1 MNSIARPTPPV
12 SSLVSHNQVNH
23 NEHRLLSIRWR
34 KQLKLN
40 SRLPLPPVLRLNNRR
55 RRHSLRGRSQ
65 KETPR

>member
-40 SRLPLPPVLRLNNRR
+40 SRLPLPHVLKLNNRR
-55 RRHSLRGRSQ
+55 RRHSPRGLSR
-65 KETPR
+65 KEIQR